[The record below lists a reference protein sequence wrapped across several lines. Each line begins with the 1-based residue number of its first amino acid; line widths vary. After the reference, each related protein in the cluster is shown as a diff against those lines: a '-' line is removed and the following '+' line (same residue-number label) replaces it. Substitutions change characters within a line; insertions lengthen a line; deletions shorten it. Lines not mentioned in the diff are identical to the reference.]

1 MTTGDLWITHYS
13 MQRWTVAQVWDDYLR
28 AVERLFSDRLV
39 KLDDTD
45 PVRRKADLKKG
56 EGEFIA
62 AFGEREA
69 SRWLRGKFEKTKIE
83 IEVQHYKA
91 GTDSFGRP
99 RENIITVYVPARLT
113 FGPDVAR
120 LAALFDLT
128 NETLGVFYA
137 YADLKSVICS
147 KKPSTPSLDISRELL
162 GVFWLTYFGEKYCR
176 YFGREKLVSL
186 ASASPG
192 PHNGVTLRLAE
203 SPGQVGDALRPTLE
217 REIKADSFAGNGG
230 VKERGQ
236 FALTLAQ
243 IAESVAV

>member
-13 MQRWTVAQVWDDYLR
+13 VQRWTVTQVWDDYLR

-56 EGEFIA
+56 EGDFIA

-69 SRWLRGKFEKTKIE
+69 SRWVRGKFEKTKIE
-83 IEVQHYKA
+83 IEVQHYKSGA
-91 GTDSFGRP
+91 DSFGRP
-99 RENIITVYVPARLT
+99 RENILTIYVPERLA

-128 NETLGVFYA
+128 NEKLGAFYA

-147 KKPSTPSLDISRELL
+147 KKPSTPSLDVSRELL
-162 GVFWLTYFGEKYCR
+162 GVFWLTYFGEQYCR
-176 YFGREKLVSL
+176 FFGREKLGAFAQ
-186 ASASPG
+186 ASQG
-192 PHNGVTLRLAE
+192 PRNGVTLRLAE
-203 SPGQVGDALRPTLE
+203 SPGQVGSALRPTLE
-217 REIKADSFAGNGG
+217 CEIKADSFAGNGG
-230 VKERGQ
+230 SKERGQ

-243 IAESVAV
+243 LAESVAV